1 MPLDSRIIKPLFKSG
16 DLVRTITND
25 GTPTGGI
32 DFKITT
38 CLVMERN
45 PNPKDKIWW
54 FSPESRMWWRQSNLT
69 KVDRWHS
76 TRIFV

>member
-32 DFKITT
+32 VFGITT
-38 CLVMERN
+38 ALTIEKN

-54 FSPESRMWWRQSNLT
+54 FSPSSLSWYRQSQLM
-69 KVDRWHS
+69 KVN
-76 TRIFV
+76 